1 MVTSYLF
8 PMISLA
14 MTIALG
20 ARVFVPRALAL
31 ASPGQDIDGE
41 IMHRQLIRHRYFS
54 IKTANT

>member
-31 ASPGQDIDGE
+31 ASPGQDVGEE
-41 IMHRQLIRHRYFS
+41 IMHRHRYFS